1 MDIPDGIP
9 KESGHHHKNCYNK
22 NTRFSH
28 DIAPKHLFNS
38 WAAGRETTAARMR
51 ACRKEK
57 LTHEE
62 RGLLTRHI
70 PIHAAELE
78 ISVCTVWVPAKSFS
92 VDLRCDDFKPK
103 ADRIL
108 SGRIPRVE
116 V

>member
-38 WAAGRETTAARMR
+38 WAAGRETTAARIL

-62 RGLLTRHI
+62 RGLLTRPI

-78 ISVCTVWVPAKSFS
+78 VSVCTFRAPAKSFS
-92 VDLRCDDFKPK
+92 VDILRDVFKPR
-103 ADRIL
+103 DDSI
-108 SGRIPRVE
+108 V
-116 V
+116 